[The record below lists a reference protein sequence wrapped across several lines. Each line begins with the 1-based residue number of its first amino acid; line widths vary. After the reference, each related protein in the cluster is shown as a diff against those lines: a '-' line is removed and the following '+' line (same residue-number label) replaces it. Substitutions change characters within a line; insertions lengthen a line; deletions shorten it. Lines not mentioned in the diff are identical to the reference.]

1 MTTEPTREV
10 SSPTITLL
18 FMQRTGAIDRIM
30 SLLRRRGF
38 PIGGMTVER
47 THQVDVGRMT
57 LVVEHTKALE
67 QVSRH
72 LRKLPDVLEVT
83 ATDEEDAVRREYA
96 LVRIQCRPPER
107 AEVMALLSA
116 YGARTVSLT
125 SNFMVLEASGPG
137 TELDALF
144 AELAPYGIEESARTS
159 PMALRRI
166 SEQQEGNPGVTQAS
180 GGVAQACG
188 GVPGSPTP
196 GGYPAT
202 A

>member
-1 MTTEPTREV
+1 MTSESTRDAGL
-10 SSPTITLL
+10 PAITLL
-18 FMQRTGAIDRIM
+18 FTQRTGALDRIM

-38 PIGGMTVER
+38 PIAGMTVER
-47 THQVDVGRMT
+47 THQADVGRMT
-57 LVVEHTKALE
+57 LVVEQAKALE

-83 ATDEEDAVRREYA
+83 TADEDAVRREYA
-96 LVRIQCRPPER
+96 LVRIQCRPQER

-116 YGARTVSLT
+116 YGARAVSLT
-125 SNFMVLEASGPG
+125 SNYMVVEASGLG

-159 PMALRRI
+159 PMALRRV
-166 SEQQEGNPGVTQAS
+166 SERQEGTS
-180 GGVAQACG
+180 GI
-188 GVPGSPTP
+188 PGSRLT
-196 GGYPAT
+196 AT